1 MSAEIVKFP
10 RKVQAAPA
18 TLPSDLLLAQS
29 CADAAAQALIA
40 FAANPSGLNDPMAET
55 RAIAGLFTGGE

>member
-1 MSAEIVKFP
+1 MSAEIVKSP

-18 TLPSDLLLAQS
+18 APSDLLLAQS